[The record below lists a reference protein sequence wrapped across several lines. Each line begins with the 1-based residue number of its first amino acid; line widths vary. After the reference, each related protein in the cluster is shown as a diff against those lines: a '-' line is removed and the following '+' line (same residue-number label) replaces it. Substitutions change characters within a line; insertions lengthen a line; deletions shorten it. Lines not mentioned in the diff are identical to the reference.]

1 MGEKG
6 TMTRRH
12 ILDSACPLF
21 IRHGYK
27 AVTMQDICR
36 ASGLSKGGLYR
47 HYNDKSSLF
56 SDLLQSFQE
65 DRRLHHKEGME
76 TNISA
81 GRLLKDYL
89 LSELGEVQDRKPGLC
104 GAIYEY
110 CLENR
115 ETQSPS
121 FMSAQYERGKE
132 LLLKLLAYGIRTGE
146 FHLEEP
152 GEAASAVLFMV
163 EGVKMCS
170 EVMPITEEMLT
181 GIYHQIKKLLGVS
194 EQEPV

>member
-47 HYNDKSSLF
+47 HYKDKSSLF

-76 TNISA
+76 SNTSA

-89 LSELGEVQDRKPGLC
+89 LSELGEVQDRK
-104 GAIYEY
+104 
-110 CLENR
+110 
-115 ETQSPS
+115 Q
-121 FMSAQYERGKE
+121 
-132 LLLKLLAYGIRTGE
+132 
-146 FHLEEP
+146 
-152 GEAASAVLFMV
+152 
-163 EGVKMCS
+163 
-170 EVMPITEEMLT
+170 
-181 GIYHQIKKLLGVS
+181 
-194 EQEPV
+194 

>member
-47 HYNDKSSLF
+47 HYKDKSSLF

-65 DRRLHHKEGME
+65 DRRLHRDSAALFMNTAWKTGKRNLLPLCQPSMNGEKNSSLSFLLME
-76 TNISA
+76 SGQENSIWKS
-81 GRLLKDYL
+81 REKPLL
-89 LSELGEVQDRKPGLC
+89 LSFLW
-104 GAIYEY
+104 
-110 CLENR
+110 
-115 ETQSPS
+115 
-121 FMSAQYERGKE
+121 
-132 LLLKLLAYGIRTGE
+132 
-146 FHLEEP
+146 
-152 GEAASAVLFMV
+152 
-163 EGVKMCS
+163 
-170 EVMPITEEMLT
+170 
-181 GIYHQIKKLLGVS
+181 
-194 EQEPV
+194 

>member
-47 HYNDKSSLF
+47 HYKDKSSLF

-76 TNISA
+76 SNTSA

-110 CLENR
+110 CLEKNSSLSFLLMESRQENSIWKSR
-115 ETQSPS
+115 EKP
-121 FMSAQYERGKE
+121 
-132 LLLKLLAYGIRTGE
+132 LLLSFLW
-146 FHLEEP
+146 
-152 GEAASAVLFMV
+152 
-163 EGVKMCS
+163 
-170 EVMPITEEMLT
+170 
-181 GIYHQIKKLLGVS
+181 
-194 EQEPV
+194 

>member
-47 HYNDKSSLF
+47 HYKDKSSLF

-76 TNISA
+76 SNTSA

-104 GAIYEY
+104 GALPLCQPSMNGEKNSS
-110 CLENR
+110 LSFLLMESRQENSIWKSR
-115 ETQSPS
+115 EKP
-121 FMSAQYERGKE
+121 
-132 LLLKLLAYGIRTGE
+132 LLLSFLW
-146 FHLEEP
+146 
-152 GEAASAVLFMV
+152 
-163 EGVKMCS
+163 
-170 EVMPITEEMLT
+170 
-181 GIYHQIKKLLGVS
+181 
-194 EQEPV
+194 

>member
-6 TMTRRH
+6 IMTRRH

-21 IRHGYK
+21 IQYGYK

-47 HYNDKSSLF
+47 HYKDKSSLF

-65 DRRLHHKEGME
+65 DRGLHHKEGME
-76 TNISA
+76 TNASA
-81 GRLLKDYL
+81 GKLLKDYL

-115 ETQSPS
+115 NTESAS
-121 FMSAQYERGKE
+121 FLSAQYERGKE
-132 LLLKLLAYGIRTGE
+132 LLLKLLSYGIQTGE
-146 FHLEEP
+146 FHSKEP
-152 GEAASAVLFMV
+152 GETASAILFMV

-181 GIYHQIKKLLGVS
+181 GIYHQIKMLLRVS

>member
-47 HYNDKSSLF
+47 HYKDKSSLF

-65 DRRLHHKEGME
+65 DRRLHPVSYTHLFQR
-76 TNISA
+76 T
-81 GRLLKDYL
+81 GRLAVRQLFYRTGGNG
-89 LSELGEVQDRKPGLC
+89 SDRKPSC
-104 GAIYEY
+104 
-110 CLENR
+110 
-115 ETQSPS
+115 
-121 FMSAQYERGKE
+121 
-132 LLLKLLAYGIRTGE
+132 
-146 FHLEEP
+146 
-152 GEAASAVLFMV
+152 
-163 EGVKMCS
+163 
-170 EVMPITEEMLT
+170 
-181 GIYHQIKKLLGVS
+181 
-194 EQEPV
+194 